1 MTRRIPLWRR
11 YATFFGRN
19 IRSDIEDEIEFH
31 VEARAREL
39 VDDGWSPRAAEEE
52 AQRLFGDRDSIL
64 TECQQID
71 TRFEQRRKMFAHF
84 ATIAADVHYALRG
97 FKRTPALT
105 IVTLLTLA
113 VGLGST
119 AAIFSV
125 MNAVLLRPLPYAEPE
140 RLVQIV
146 ENVPAGEGFGG
157 VAQRRTAMSA
167 SDFIWWRENSTTL
180 SHFAMMWTESRTLAS
195 PDGSL
200 QLYGESVSPALFAM
214 RGVQPLLGRGLVADD
229 ERPDSDVVVL
239 GEAAWREYF
248 NSAPDIVGRRIELDS
263 RTFSVVGVMPPQF
276 GDQAFW
282 VPMVVVAEPNRTFLG
297 PAEARLADGVSLETA
312 SAEANTLGL
321 QLRGIQAEPGAEPRF
336 VVVRTVDEL
345 TAAVAPALRVLIV
358 AVGVVLAIVC
368 TNVANLLLVRG
379 TRRQQ
384 EIAIRR
390 SLGATRWRI
399 ARQVLTESLVL
410 PVFAGLVAIAIAF
423 AGLWL
428 LQFAATAYVN
438 PRNGFAPSV
447 LPRLDEIAIDPPVL
461 AFVVLLSVV
470 TGVLFGLLPALRLSK
485 YGDRGHTSA
494 SQLST
499 LVRNSRLGHVLAAVQ
514 LACAMALLIGAGLL
528 VESFLRL
535 TGIDPG
541 FDARGVLSFELVVP
555 GDSTAERKLEVA
567 ETLVARL
574 EAHPRVTSA
583 GFADLPPFT
592 SITFGSMLLIP
603 EGKTGLEILEESR
616 AEPPGAGTRQV
627 RVSPGYLRALGA
639 RLAAGEWL
647 DERAGAGPAVLVSR
661 PYADHYFPN
670 GNAVGASMTVLG
682 AGGVVREVLTIAGI
696 VDDIHL
702 RNLEQAAERV
712 VFIDPRHALAAPRP
726 SDRNFL
732 TVTVSSI
739 AFAARTTGDPTSIIT
754 DLRAIARD
762 IDPRLAIDAAVPM
775 ERIVSGLTTRPRFY
789 AAILTTFGAIA
800 GFIAVIGL
808 YGVLSYVVSQ
818 RTKELGIRMA
828 LGARRGAVLKLVL
841 RQGALVVG
849 IGVVCGIAGAAA
861 LTRYLAGMLYGLTA
875 LDPVVYA
882 LTAVAF
888 TAAAMFAVYVPARRA
903 TTIDPLSALRYE

>member
-1 MTRRIPLWRR
+1 MTRRTPMWRR
-11 YATFFGRN
+11 YSTFFGRN
-19 IRSDIEDEIEFH
+19 IRSDIEDELKFH
-31 VEARAREL
+31 IEARAREL
-39 VDDGWSPRAAEEE
+39 IDAGWPAQAAEEE
-52 AQRLFGDRDSIL
+52 ARRLFGDRDSIV

-71 TRFEQRRKMFAHF
+71 TRFEQRRKILAYLED
-84 ATIAADVHYALRG
+84 IAADVRFALRG
-97 FKRTPALT
+97 FKRTPGLT

-113 VGLGST
+113 VGLGAT

-146 ENVPAGEGFGG
+146 ENVPAGEGDGG
-157 VAQRRTAMSA
+157 VVQRRTAMSA
-167 SDFIWWRENSTTL
+167 SDFLWWRENSTTL
-180 SHFAMMWTESRTLAS
+180 SHFAMMRDENRTLAT
-195 PDGSL
+195 PDGSR
-200 QLYGESVSPALFAM
+200 QLYGQSVSPALFAM

-248 NSAPDIVGRRIELDS
+248 NSAPDIVGRRIEFDS
-263 RTFSVVGVMPPQF
+263 RTFSVVGVMPPEF

-282 VPMVVVAEPNRTFLG
+282 VPMVVAAEPNRTFLG
-297 PAEARLADGVSLETA
+297 PVEARLADRVSLETA
-312 SAEANTLGL
+312 SAKANTLGL
-321 QLRGIQAEPGAEPRF
+321 QLRGIEAAPGAAPRF
-336 VVVRTVDEL
+336 AVVRAVDEL
-345 TAAVAPALRVLIV
+345 TAPVAPALRVLIV
-358 AVGVVLAIVC
+358 AVGVVLVIVC

-410 PVFAGLVAIAIAF
+410 SVIAGLVAIAIAF
-423 AGLWL
+423 AGVWL
-428 LQFAATAYVN
+428 LKFTATAYVS
-438 PRNGFAPSV
+438 PRSSTAPSV

-461 AFVVLLSVV
+461 AFVALLSVA

-494 SQLST
+494 SQLSA
-499 LVRNSRLGHVLAAVQ
+499 LVRNSRLGHVLATVQ

-528 VESFLRL
+528 VNSFMKL

-541 FDARGVLSFELVVP
+541 FDPRGILSFELVVP
-555 GDSTAERKLEVA
+555 GDATAERKLEVA
-567 ETLVARL
+567 ETLAARL
-574 EAHPRVTSA
+574 EAHPRVTRA

-592 SITFGSMLLIP
+592 GWRSTSVLLIP
-603 EGKTGLEILEESR
+603 EGKTGFEMRDEILGKR
-616 AEPPGAGTRQV
+616 TQTRQM
-627 RVSPGYLRALGA
+627 SPGYLPALGA
-639 RLAAGEWL
+639 RLVAGEWP
-647 DERAGAGPAVLVSR
+647 DERAAAAPAVLVSR
-661 PYADHYFPN
+661 PYADAYFPD
-670 GNAVGASMTVLG
+670 GKAVGASMTVLG
-682 AGGVVREVLTIAGI
+682 ITVPDSVVTIAGV

-712 VFIDPRHALAAPRP
+712 VFFDPRQALRLPRM
-726 SDRNFL
+726 SDRHFL
-732 TVTVSSI
+732 TFDVSSS
-739 AFAARTTGDPTSIIT
+739 AFAARTTGDPTSIIA

-789 AAILTTFGAIA
+789 ASILTAFGAIA

-861 LTRYLAGMLYGLTA
+861 LTRYLSGMLYGLTA
-875 LDPVVYA
+875 LDPVIYA
-882 LTAVAF
+882 VAAVAF

>member
-1 MTRRIPLWRR
+1 MVAYL
-11 YATFFGRN
+11 
-19 IRSDIEDEIEFH
+19 
-31 VEARAREL
+31 
-39 VDDGWSPRAAEEE
+39 AE
-52 AQRLFGDRDSIL
+52 
-64 TECQQID
+64 
-71 TRFEQRRKMFAHF
+71 
-84 ATIAADVHYALRG
+84 IAADVRYALRG
-97 FKRTPALT
+97 FKRTPGHT

-113 VGLGST
+113 VGLGAT

-125 MNAVLLRPLPYAEPE
+125 MNAVLLQPLPYAEPE

-146 ENVPAGEGFGG
+146 ENVPAGEGVGG
-157 VAQRRTAMSA
+157 VAQRRTVMSA

-180 SHFAMMWTESRTLAS
+180 SHFAMMWRESRTLAT
-195 PDGSL
+195 PDGSV

-229 ERPDSDVVVL
+229 ERRDADVVVL

-282 VPMVVVAEPNRTFLG
+282 VPMVVVATTNRTFSG
-297 PAEARLADGVSLETA
+297 RAEARLADGVSLETA

-336 VVVRTVDEL
+336 AVVRAVDEL
-345 TAAVAPALRVLIV
+345 TAAVAPALRVLVV

-410 PVFAGLVAIAIAF
+410 SVFAGLVAIAIAF
-423 AGLWL
+423 AGVRL
-428 LQFAATAYVN
+428 LEFAATAYVN
-438 PRNGFAPSV
+438 PRNGFAPPV
-447 LPRLDEIAIDPPVL
+447 LPRLDEIAIDPSVL
-461 AFVVLLSVV
+461 AFVALLSVV

-528 VESFLRL
+528 VGSFLKL

-574 EAHPRVTSA
+574 EAHPLVTMA
-583 GFADLPPFT
+583 GFADLPPGT

-603 EGKTGLEILEESR
+603 EGKTGREIFEESR

-639 RLAAGEWL
+639 RLVAGEWL
-647 DERAGAGPAVLVSR
+647 DERAGAAPAVLVSR

-670 GNAVGASMTVLG
+670 RNAVGASLTVLG
-682 AGGVVREVLTIAGI
+682 GRDGVPIVTGVVPIAGV

-726 SDRNFL
+726 SDQNFL
-732 TVTVSSI
+732 TVTVNSI
-739 AFAARTTGDPTSIIT
+739 AFAARTTGDPTSIIS

-789 AAILTTFGAIA
+789 AAILTTFAAIA

-828 LGARRGAVLKLVL
+828 LGARRGTVLTLVL

-882 LTAVAF
+882 LAAVAF

>member
-1 MTRRIPLWRR
+1 MMRFPLRIIGAVTPPTHR
-11 YATFFGRN
+11 
-19 IRSDIEDEIEFH
+19 EF
-31 VEARAREL
+31 VVGDTLE
-39 VDDGWSPRAAEEE
+39 RAAEIERVSGE
-52 AQRLFGDRDSIL
+52 QAASRWLWREMWRVVMRAPGHRLSVRATRSSHGVTRDGVFLSSWYDI
-64 TECQQID
+64 
-71 TRFEQRRKMFAHF
+71 R
-84 ATIAADVHYALRG
+84 YALRA
-97 FKRTPALT
+97 FKRTPGITA
-105 IVTLLTLA
+105 IMVLTLA
-113 VGLGST
+113 IGLGAT

-125 MNAVLLRPLPYAEPE
+125 MNAVLLRPLPYADPE

-146 ENVPAGEGFGG
+146 ENLPPGEGFGG
-157 VAQRRTAMSA
+157 VAQRRTAMSP
-167 SDFIWWRENSTTL
+167 SDFNWWRENSTTL
-180 SHFAMMWTESRTLAS
+180 SHFAMMQRENRTLAS

-200 QLYGESVSPALFAM
+200 QLYGERVSPALFAM

-239 GEAAWREYF
+239 GEAAWRKYF

-263 RTFSVVGVMPPQF
+263 RTFSVVGVMPPEF

-282 VPMVVVAEPNRTFLG
+282 APLVVVERTGVRFFG

-336 VVVRTVDEL
+336 AVVRSLDEL

-410 PVFAGLVAIAIAF
+410 SVFAGLVAIAIAF
-423 AGLWL
+423 AGVWL
-428 LQFAATAYVN
+428 LKLTAAGFVS
-438 PRNGFAPSV
+438 PRLGFTPSV

-461 AFVVLLSVV
+461 AFVALLSVV

-485 YGDRGHTSA
+485 YGDRGYSSV

-499 LVRNSRLGHVLAAVQ
+499 LVRNSRLGHVLATVQ

-528 VESFLRL
+528 VNSFMKL

-541 FDARGVLSFELVVP
+541 FDPSGVLSFELVVP
-555 GDSTAERKLEVA
+555 GDSTAERKLELG

-574 EAHPRVTSA
+574 EAHPRVTRA
-583 GFADLPPFT
+583 GFADLPPGT
-592 SITFGSMLLIP
+592 SIRRTSVLLIP
-603 EGKTGLEILEESR
+603 EGKTGFEMRDEILGNR
-616 AEPPGAGTRQV
+616 TQTRQM
-627 RVSPGYLRALGA
+627 SPGYLPALGA
-639 RLAAGEWL
+639 RLVAGEWP
-647 DERAGAGPAVLVSR
+647 DERAGAAPAVLVSR
-661 PYADHYFPN
+661 PYADAYFPD
-670 GNAVGASMTVLG
+670 GNAVGASMTVINIP
-682 AGGVVREVLTIAGI
+682 APDTVVTIAGV
-696 VDDIHL
+696 VDDFHL
-702 RNLEQAAERV
+702 GNLEQAAERV
-712 VFIDPRHALAAPRP
+712 VFIDPRQALTVPRL
-726 SDRNFL
+726 SDRDFL
-732 TVTVSSI
+732 TVGVRSV
-739 AFAARTTGDPTSIIT
+739 AFAARTTGDPTSIIA
-754 DLRAIARD
+754 DLRAIARN
-762 IDPRLAIDAAVPM
+762 IDPRLAIDAVVPM

-861 LTRYLAGMLYGLTA
+861 LTRYLAGMLYGITE
-875 LDPVVYA
+875 LDAATYA
-882 LTAVAF
+882 AVA
-888 TAAAMFAVYVPARRA
+888 TAFAAVALLASYLPARRA
-903 TTIDPLSALRYE
+903 TQIDPLAALRHDG